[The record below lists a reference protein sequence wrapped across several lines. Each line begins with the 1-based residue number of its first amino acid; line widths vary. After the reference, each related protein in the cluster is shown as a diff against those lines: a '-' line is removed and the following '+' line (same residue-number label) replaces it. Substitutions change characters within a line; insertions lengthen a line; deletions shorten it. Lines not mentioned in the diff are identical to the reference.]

1 MDEPQRQAIEERAR
15 RLWTEAGSLPGREP
29 EYRTRATAE
38 LAGDKEAMLQR
49 SVDRAV
55 PADEQLPERAQ
66 ENPLSEHVADI
77 ARGAPPGPGLSTLE
91 GGDEV
96 EQSGSHRRD

>member
-15 RLWTEAGSLPGREP
+15 RLWTEAGSPPGREQ
-29 EYRTRATAE
+29 EYHTRAAAE
-38 LAGDKEAMLQR
+38 LAGGKEAMLQR

-55 PADEQLPERAQ
+55 PADEQLPDRAQ